1 MRIAQPTVTAQ
12 ELELLR
18 EVCAGRR
25 VLELG
30 AGFGYS
36 TVEIAAVCEAV
47 VSVDWHG
54 GDDQAGFG
62 DTLGGYLDRV
72 HASPHRERIIPMVG
86 RFRDVLPFLGPGRF
100 EVLFHDG
107 HHSADSVYEDLG
119 LALPLCYWGAAVA
132 IHDWTWS
139 EAPLACRVMLGEPD
153 RLAGSLAVYHPR
165 PGPRR
170 SADGGPGAD
179 VHGRKP

>member
-1 MRIAQPTVTAQ
+1 MRIDQPTVTPA
-12 ELELLR
+12 ELALLL
-18 EVCAGRR
+18 EVCRNRR

-30 AGFGYS
+30 AGFGFS
-36 TVEIAAVCEAV
+36 TVEIAAVCSQV

-62 DTLGGYLDRV
+62 YTLPGYLDRI
-72 HASPHRERIIPMVG
+72 HHSPHRWRIIPMVG

-107 HHSADSVYEDLG
+107 HHSAESVAEDLG

-132 IHDWTWS
+132 VHDWTWS
-139 EAPLACRVMLGEPD
+139 EASVAARAMLGEPD
-153 RLAGSLAVYHPR
+153 RLTGSLAVYHPR
-165 PGPRR
+165 PDRTRISG
-170 SADGGPGAD
+170 GGPAAGGR
-179 VHGRKP
+179 GRKP